1 MENNKQ
7 FIELGKGMGLSG
19 NDLAAFVD
27 KRESMMREA
36 ETKKRRIIREKSNE
50 REERMKEKEFAEHE
64 NQALLKFALAGKEI
78 ELAKINASKADSK

>member
-1 MENNKQ
+1 MDNNKQ

-36 ETKKRRIIREKSNE
+36 ETKKRRIVR
-50 REERMKEKEFAEHE
+50 
-64 NQALLKFALAGKEI
+64 G
-78 ELAKINASKADSK
+78 